1 MKKLLALAVALIFL
15 GPSTA
20 LIGVGVL
27 MNPAATAACLPG
39 SLIVGQIPDSLTAT
53 TRAGATVTLN
63 KTQLTHA
70 ATIITVGAP
79 ICAVGITPVPSGAA
93 LMKPGTLRSP
103 ES

>member
-53 TRAGATVTLN
+53 TRAGASSSE
-63 KTQLTHA
+63 
-70 ATIITVGAP
+70 P
-79 ICAVGITPVPSGAA
+79 
-93 LMKPGTLRSP
+93 
-103 ES
+103 